1 MDEEPADTE
10 DWPYKC
16 MFCFYSNR
24 LNFLEK
30 FYIHSKI
37 EKATEF
43 SHMPSTPPP
52 PCITPI
58 INILHQSDT
67 FVTTNDPVLTYHDHS
82 ESIVYVRVHS

>member
-30 FYIHSKI
+30 FYIQSKI
-37 EKATEF
+37 EKKATDF
-43 SHMPSTPPP
+43 SHTPFAPPP

-67 FVTTNDPVLTYHDHS
+67 LLQPRSCIDISWSLRIRS
-82 ESIVYVRVHS
+82 LC